1 MAINIRINGEPYT
14 HGTGAISAE
23 DDTLSIKMYENNAK
37 YLAELIRRGVIVGV
51 EVNFTL
57 APPAVP
63 AKKE

>member
-14 HGTGAISAE
+14 HGTGAVNVE
-23 DDTLSIKMYENNAK
+23 DSTLSIGMYENNAK
-37 YLAELIRRGVIVGV
+37 YLADLIRRAVIVGM